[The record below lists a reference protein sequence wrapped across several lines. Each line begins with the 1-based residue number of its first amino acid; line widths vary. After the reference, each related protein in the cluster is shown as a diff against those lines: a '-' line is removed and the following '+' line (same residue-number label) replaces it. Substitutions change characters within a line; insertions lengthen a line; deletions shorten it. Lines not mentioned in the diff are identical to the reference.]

1 MIGINQFRLSAPQ
14 PASLNRIVRST
25 MRVTAISIACAILL
39 WKLALVPAVSTPSES
54 TDLTIRVSADGRC
67 YFADTVGQC
76 NTLGAQLVSMHM
88 VPIGHVHIE
97 VGPDSKYE
105 VIAALLKSL
114 EQVGISPSRVG
125 FVRAESHE

>member
-1 MIGINQFRLSAPQ
+1 
-14 PASLNRIVRST
+14 
-25 MRVTAISIACAILL
+25 MRVTAISIVCAVL
-39 WKLALVPAVSTPSES
+39 WKLASVPAVSTPTES

-67 YFADTVGQC
+67 YFADAVGQC

>member
-1 MIGINQFRLSAPQ
+1 
-14 PASLNRIVRST
+14 
-25 MRVTAISIACAILL
+25 MRVTAISMACAFL
-39 WKLALVPAVSTPSES
+39 WSLASVPAVSTPTES

-67 YFADTVGQC
+67 YFAEAVGRC
-76 NTLGAQLVSMHM
+76 DALGAKLVSMHM
-88 VPIGHVHIE
+88 IPIGHIHIE

-125 FVRAESHE
+125 FVRAESQE